1 MRLFANLIDQF
12 RIPMPRAAF
21 NEFILV
27 QDPLDNFPILLR
39 VWKIHGLTFGGG
51 AVAMLQQVLSIYL
64 QGGSAR
70 KVCHLD
76 MEV

>member
-51 AVAMLQQVLSIYL
+51 
-64 QGGSAR
+64 GGSCYASSNFYQYTF
-70 KVCHLD
+70 KLCFVEDSLQN
-76 MEV
+76 